1 MNPDI
6 TEEVRN
12 LIEQFSRMV
21 NVMGSEKEVVEGLA
35 VALLNEHRTL
45 QASMVR
51 VLLKGLVEYAKRADQ
66 HGMTDLRNEGA
77 IKTLL
82 KVSAVVQDNPI
93 PFI

>member
-12 LIEQFSRMV
+12 LIEKLSRLS
-21 NVMGSEKEVVEGLA
+21 NVMGSEKEIVEGIVQA
-35 VALLNEHRTL
+35 FFSEHRTL

-77 IKTLL
+77 VKTLL
-82 KVSAVVQDNPI
+82 KVSTVVQDNPI